1 VEFGADYFR
10 DVRRFGVGIGINP
23 SDFHPAYLTG
33 AAGPVDFLEITAP
46 SVRHRG
52 SVPYRVQVAPG
63 NGPGFER
70 RGIRELAD
78 SATVLV
84 HSTNLNPVYPEVPA
98 EADLVQLRELLLLA
112 GAPWVTEDLG
122 VWLMSERH
130 VYPHFMPLPLTADTL
145 AVATEN
151 IRIVQDVL
159 GVPFNAEFPPMT
171 YVVGDMNAF
180 DFFARLCDATGCG
193 MCVDVGHVLSYQ
205 LARGAS
211 PSADFHRI
219 PWDSVTEIHFAGGTI
234 DLVREGFEYH
244 DDHGDLEVVS
254 VCLDLIEEIVETAPH
269 LRAIAL
275 ELFGA
280 RLPGRALDRL
290 CAARERPAIR
300 TWLGAAAAENAAP
313 EPAAGRD
320 RVRALSVAMF
330 DLLHT
335 DQPISGDRIGGVAEV
350 FAVDERRRWDRD
362 RQARLKALGKNLV
375 SFYPVTAGWLQRL
388 REWTTEQLYGRLIAA
403 IDGAAPPGAET
414 VAGGLHRLLPEG
426 GDTGLLRELLDC
438 ETWMNQC
445 VNGLA
450 VPHKRR
456 FGIDVD
462 AAAGAVADP
471 AARLESFAAT
481 DELIY
486 LGSGGFVRRGAT
498 AAPPPRAGHD
508 AAEPAA
514 CGTARCC
521 TGD

>member
-1 VEFGADYFR
+1 MAFGADYFR

-23 SDFHPAYLTG
+23 SDFHPGYL
-33 AAGPVDFLEITAP
+33 ADPVDFLEITAP

-52 SVPYRVQVAPG
+52 SVPYRLQLASG
-63 NGPGFER
+63 TGGGFER
-70 RGIRELAD
+70 RGIRELAG
-78 SATVLV
+78 SAPILV
-84 HSTNLNPVYPEVPA
+84 HSTNINPVYADAPA
-98 EADLVQLRELLLLA
+98 EADLRPLRELLVLA
-112 GAPWVTEDLG
+112 DAPWVTEDLG

-130 VYPHFMPLPLTADTL
+130 VYPHFMPLPLTRDTL

-151 IRIVQDVL
+151 IRFVQDVL

-180 DFFARLCDATGCG
+180 EFFARLCDATGCG

-211 PSADFHRI
+211 ASADFHRI
-219 PWDSVTEIHFAGGTI
+219 PWDNVTEIHFAGGAI

-244 DDHGDLEVVS
+244 DEHGDLEVVS
-254 VCLDLIEEIVETAPH
+254 ICLDLIDEIVGTAPN

-275 ELFGA
+275 EVFGA

-290 CAARERPAIR
+290 RAARERPAVAS
-300 TWLGAAAAENAAP
+300 WLAGTAADAAVP
-313 EPAAGRD
+313 DPSGGRE

-335 DQPISGDRIGGVAEV
+335 DQPVSGSRIGGVAEV
-350 FAVDERRRWDRD
+350 FAVGEQRRWDRD
-362 RQARLKALGKNLV
+362 RQARLKALGRSLV
-375 SFYPVTAGWLQRL
+375 AFYPVTAGWIQRL
-388 REWTTEQLYGRLIAA
+388 REWTTEQMYGRLIAA
-403 IDGAAPPGAET
+403 VDGTAPPGAET
-414 VAGGLHRLLPEG
+414 VADGLRRLVPDG
-426 GDTGLLRELLDC
+426 GDTRLLYELLDG

-445 VNGLA
+445 ASGLA

-456 FGIDVD
+456 IGIDLD
-462 AAAGAVADP
+462 AAAAALADP
-471 AARLESFAAT
+471 AARLESFAAP

-486 LGSGGFVRRGAT
+486 LGAGGFVRRGPT
-498 AAPPPRAGHD
+498 AVPPVQ